1 MTETVQP
8 FLVSNDALDD
18 AAELRRRL
26 ADDGY
31 VFFKRLLDP
40 DRVLELRREMLEVI
54 ARGGW
59 LRDGTD
65 PFDGIADPSM
75 RCTEGDLGYTD
86 VYHEVYKLESFHR
99 AGHWPAVLDT
109 MSKLIPDGVLPHPHK
124 VARLWFPQFTDHT
137 TPAHQDF
144 VHFQG
149 NFETLTCWSPVG
161 ECPVELGGLAVVP
174 GSHKV
179 DSIMDHHFSLGAGA
193 LTVDMDPFE
202 GRWHSNDYEVGDAL
216 IFGSLLVHRA
226 LANVTEDRLRVSLDN
241 RYQAASDPIA
251 EHMLIPHLVAHSP
264 LSWDE
269 VYAGWETRDLQYYW
283 KDLDLTVVPRDTAF
297 FDHGF
302 DEALQRARDGDDH
315 ARLHLERIVKRDPS
329 TDYAKA
335 AAEVVGVPD

>member
-8 FLVSNDALDD
+8 FRVSNDALDD
-18 AAELRRRL
+18 GAELRRRL

-31 VFFKRLLDP
+31 VFFKRLLDA
-40 DRVLELRREMLEVI
+40 DRMLDLRREMLEVI
-54 ARGGW
+54 AQGGW
-59 LRDGTD
+59 LQDGTD
-65 PFDGIADPSM
+65 PFDGIAELSM
-75 RCTEGDLGYTD
+75 RSAEGDPGYTD

-99 AGHWPAVLDT
+99 AGHWPTVLDT
-109 MSKLIPDGVLPHPHK
+109 MSKLIADDLLPHPHK
-124 VARLWFPQFTDHT
+124 VARIWFPQFTDHT

-149 NFETLTCWSPVG
+149 NFETLTFWTPVG

-174 GSHKV
+174 GSHQV
-179 DSIMDHHFSLGAGA
+179 DSIMDHHFSLGAGG
-193 LTVDMDPFE
+193 LTVELDPFD

-226 LANVTEDRLRVSLDN
+226 LPNLTEDRLRVSLDN
-241 RYQAASDPIA
+241 RYQAASAPIA
-251 EHMLIPHLVAHSP
+251 EHMLLPHLAGHSP
-264 LSWDE
+264 LSWDA
-269 VYAGWETRDLQYYW
+269 VYAGWDTQDLQYYW

-302 DEALQRARDGDDH
+302 EEALQLARDGDDH
-315 ARLHLERIVKRDPS
+315 ARLHLQRIIERDAS
-329 TDYAKA
+329 TAYAKA